1 MKRIVSLCVA
11 AGLVTMANMGV
22 GCFLVPDGG
31 GDRRVSVLFSDS
43 LDVPWKVKLL
53 RDSAGDS
60 AGLMVP
66 VSDTYRIRYD
76 TLATDDPDSAGV
88 LTLHFRTDSTNIRY
102 VATASY
108 SLGGLVRVD
117 RWVPLSEC
125 RITLAAVVQIL
136 SGDDSIEVP
145 LVFDAPVMRGG
156 QAKFPIDLEASRPKG
171 SASFYPY
178 DHPVRGTYALHCIEV
193 RRTR

>member
-1 MKRIVSLCVA
+1 
-11 AGLVTMANMGV
+11 
-22 GCFLVPDGG
+22 
-31 GDRRVSVLFSDS
+31 VLFSDS

-66 VSDTYRIRYD
+66 VSDTYHILND
-76 TLATDDPDSAGV
+76 TLATFDPDSAGM
-88 LTLHFRTDSTNIRY
+88 LILHFRTDSTNIRY
-102 VATASY
+102 IATPSD
-108 SLGGLVRVD
+108 SLNGLVRVD
-117 RWVPLSEC
+117 RWVSPSEC
-125 RITLAAVVQIL
+125 KITLTAVVQIQ

-178 DHPVRGTYALHCIEV
+178 DLPVRGAYALHCIEV
-193 RRTR
+193 RRSR